1 MSLQYR
7 HEKIDDFT
15 CSGPRPP
22 VPGEESRRKMTET
35 GRPDRSRDS
44 PPSYVRW
51 AQKLSHLLEDVDGAE
66 LFKRYV
72 ELEGEVPANRLKF
85 YFACE
90 GLKQQTDPERITQL
104 IGAIYRRFLKKAK
117 PGTELYVN
125 ESMRNY
131 IKAGLKNDLILT
143 ADLFDNM
150 QTSVMNIIG
159 ETTYPHFLQSDI
171 YLQYVQAMQSLSSS
185 SSVIGIGSTSS
196 TGALAAGPGTSGASS
211 AFIPS
216 GVSEDAAAAT
226 AGPSATAEPSTSPV
240 TTSSEAAAATD
251 GETDGQAA
259 AVGSGGGGPS
269 ATGAGGPAT
278 SSSSIAAMMV
288 SSSLTSSSSTSELL
302 SHCSSYA
309 LPTLHED
316 SELVNADS
324 IEELYGA
331 VGPGLDSIPL
341 IPPPLSQRSQSPT
354 QQASSAT
361 SKVPMTLTKDALMAT
376 QKRRLEMRP
385 PGARGYSV
393 YTAYAPYNPVS
404 RRDSELASLSSGRTD
419 SDTMSLSSI
428 STDGRPHSQRKQ
440 HHHHHSSMER
450 RMMRENALTNEEVDT
465 FSIIPRTLRHT
476 QKPLPPMEFAKILM
490 TKLDAVAR
498 EQEKDEL
505 LCKKL
510 QEAELSDRSQNK
522 VLADAIR
529 QKLQVDD
536 DNDQDI
542 LDQHVSRVWSDLTPS
557 RSPGTMSPCPPNLHS
572 RSRRHDLVGFIQS
585 SAATHVT
592 MRHSKSMP
600 DGHTLMGPPLQ
611 AAPVTAP
618 SRKLNHK
625 WPSVNT
631 DSGISLFSTDTL
643 TKHSSSGGSSGSRG
657 ELSFG
662 GNSRP
667 LSRNMHSDMQTAT
680 LLQESSRRLEDETR
694 RSKRYQHPLPGSGIQ
709 SMPLPPLPAMS
720 MSFSGTSASGGLNF
734 GMPSMMP
741 PPPIPAKPHQAPN
754 EFTIVVYS
762 FCDEEVPYRIKI
774 PGTQPPTLRQF
785 KDYLPKKGNYR
796 FFFKTRCEDLDNPVI
811 QEEVN
816 SDSEPLPLFEGK
828 VMGTVKPAE

>member
-1 MSLQYR
+1 MNLQYST
-7 HEKIDDFT
+7 HKIDDFT

-22 VPGEESRRKMTET
+22 VPGEESRRKMTEAAHS
-35 GRPDRSRDS
+35 DRNRDS

-51 AQKLSHLLEDVDGAE
+51 AQKLSQLLEDGDGAE

-90 GLKQQTDPERITQL
+90 GLKQQKDPDRITQL
-104 IGAIYRRFLKKAK
+104 IGAIYRRFLKKAQ
-117 PGTELYVN
+117 PGSELYVN
-125 ESMRNY
+125 EPMRNY
-131 IKAGLKNDLILT
+131 IKAGLKKDLILT
-143 ADLFDNM
+143 ADIFDQM
-150 QTSVMNIIG
+150 QSHVMKIIG
-159 ETTYPHFLQSDI
+159 ETTYPHFLQSDL
-171 YLQYVQAMQSLSSS
+171 YLQYVQNMQSSSSS
-185 SSVIGIGSTSS
+185 SSVIGFGSASSTGGGGVCVVVSSSSTTSIAGPGSAMAGPSTSGIGTSIDTASTASASDNAADLAGASAGPSTSS
-196 TGALAAGPGTSGASS
+196 G
-211 AFIPS
+211 
-216 GVSEDAAAAT
+216 
-226 AGPSATAEPSTSPV
+226 
-240 TTSSEAAAATD
+240 
-251 GETDGQAA
+251 
-259 AVGSGGGGPS
+259 
-269 ATGAGGPAT
+269 GAGSVGPAA
-278 SSSSIAAMMV
+278 SC
-288 SSSLTSSSSTSELL
+288 SLTSSSSTSELL
-302 SHCSSYA
+302 SHCSYA

-331 VGPGLDSIPL
+331 VGPGLDSVAIAASLASQQPPGAVGPMG
-341 IPPPLSQRSQSPT
+341 PPPAG
-354 QQASSAT
+354 ASSKAQ
-361 SKVPMTLTKDALMAT
+361 MTLTKDTLMAT

-385 PGARGYSV
+385 PGTRGTSAYV

-404 RRDSELASLSSGRTD
+404 RRDSELASLSSGRAD
-419 SDTMSLSSI
+419 SDAMSLSSI
-428 STDGRPHSQRKQ
+428 SNDGRPHSQRKH
-440 HHHHHSSMER
+440 HHHHHSSIER
-450 RMMRENALTNEEVDT
+450 RLMRENALTNEEVDH
-465 FSIIPRTLRHT
+465 FSIIPRTHRHT
-476 QKPLPPMEFAKILM
+476 QKPLPPPEFAKILI

-498 EQEKDEL
+498 DQEKDEL

-510 QEAELSDRSQNK
+510 QEVELSDRSQNAG
-522 VLADAIR
+522 VLADALR
-529 QKLQVDD
+529 QKLQMDD

-557 RSPGTMSPCPPNLHS
+557 LSPGTMSPCPANLVS
-572 RSRRHDLVGFIQS
+572 RTRRHELSGFLQVGAQS
-585 SAATHVT
+585 AS

-600 DGHTLMGPPLQ
+600 EGYPPMGPPLVP
-611 AAPVTAP
+611 ASLVSASGT
-618 SRKLNHK
+618 RKLNHK

-643 TKHSSSGGSSGSRG
+643 TKHSSSGGSSSSRG
-657 ELSFG
+657 ELNMGSS
-662 GNSRP
+662 SRP
-667 LSRNMHSDMQTAT
+667 LSRNMHADMHTAT

-694 RSKRYQHPLPGSGIQ
+694 RSKRYQHPPPSGIQ
-709 SMPLPPLPAMS
+709 NMPLPPLPPSS
-720 MSFSGTSASGGLNF
+720 MSSSGIGFGGLGF
-734 GMPSMMP
+734 MPPTMP

-828 VMGTVKPAE
+828 VMGTVKPSE

>member
-1 MSLQYR
+1 MNQQYS
-7 HEKIDDFT
+7 HQKLDDFT

-22 VPGEESRRKMTET
+22 VPGEETRRKMTDVSHS
-35 GRPDRSRDS
+35 DRSKDGS

-51 AQKLSHLLEDVDGAE
+51 AQNLKNLLQDADGAE

-72 ELEGEVPANRLKF
+72 ELEGEEPSNRLKF

-90 GLKQQTDPERITQL
+90 GLKQQSDPEKIAQL
-104 IGAIYRRFLKKAK
+104 IGAIYRRFLKKAQ
-117 PGTELYVN
+117 PTSELYVN
-125 ESMRNY
+125 EDLRNY
-131 IKAGLKNDLILT
+131 IKSGLKNDLVLSRDIFDKMQSRV
-143 ADLFDNM
+143 AD
-150 QTSVMNIIG
+150 IIS
-159 ETTYPHFLQSDI
+159 ETTYPHFLQSDL
-171 YLQYVQAMQSLSSS
+171 YLQYVQNMQSCSSS
-185 SSVIGIGSTSS
+185 SSVIGSGSNSNLGAPTGSTS
-196 TGALAAGPGTSGASS
+196 GAGGGASGS
-211 AFIPS
+211 AHGAGAGGSNNGS
-216 GVSEDAAAAT
+216 GS
-226 AGPSATAEPSTSPV
+226 G
-240 TTSSEAAAATD
+240 
-251 GETDGQAA
+251 
-259 AVGSGGGGPS
+259 GSGGGSSSNSNGMMMGYGMPCS
-269 ATGAGGPAT
+269 LTT
-278 SSSSIAAMMV
+278 SSSTSDLFV
-288 SSSLTSSSSTSELL
+288 LTSSS
-302 SHCSSYA
+302 
-309 LPTLHED
+309 LPTVHED
-316 SELVNADS
+316 AELVNADS
-324 IEELYGA
+324 IEQLYGA
-331 VGPGLDSIPL
+331 TGPGLDSLMALSGPSNNPPL
-341 IPPPLSQRSQSPT
+341 LAPPPGAMAPP
-354 QQASSAT
+354 SAT
-361 SKVPMTLTKDALMAT
+361 SSSKVPMTLTKNALMAT

-385 PGARGYSV
+385 PGTRGYSV

-419 SDTMSLSSI
+419 SDTMSHSSI
-428 STDGRPHSQRKQ
+428 STDGRPHAQRKH

-450 RMMRENALTNEEVDT
+450 RIMRENALTNEEIDT
-465 FSIIPRTLRHT
+465 FSIIPRTHRHT
-476 QKPLPPMEFAKILM
+476 QKQPPPMEFAKILIN
-490 TKLDAVAR
+490 KLECIAR

-557 RSPGTMSPCPPNLHS
+557 RSPGTMSPCPPNAVGS
-572 RSRRHDLVGFIQS
+572 RSRRHELVGFGPVGVPS
-585 SAATHVT
+585 S

-600 DGHTLMGPPLQ
+600 EGHPMMGPPLQ
-611 AAPVTAP
+611 PMSAAPMSSG

-657 ELSFG
+657 ELSLG
-662 GNSRP
+662 GSSRP
-667 LSRNMHSDMQTAT
+667 LSRNMHDMHTAT

-694 RSKRYQHPLPGSGIQ
+694 RSKRYQYPLPTSAIQ
-709 SMPLPPLPAMS
+709 SMPLPPVPMSSS
-720 MSFSGTSASGGLNF
+720 MSSGGF
-734 GMPSMMP
+734 GSLPPAMP

-796 FFFKTRCEDLDNPVI
+796 FFFKTRCDDLDNPVI
-811 QEEVN
+811 QEEVSGDN
-816 SDSEPLPLFEGK
+816 EPLPLFEGK
-828 VMGTVKPAE
+828 VMGTVKPSE

>member
-90 GLKQQTDPERITQL
+90 GLKQQTDPEKITQL

-150 QTSVMNIIG
+150 QASVMNIIG

-185 SSVIGIGSTSS
+185 SSLIGIGSTSS
-196 TGALAAGPGTSGASS
+196 TGGPVTNAAS
-211 AFIPS
+211 APFIPGGS
-216 GVSEDAAAAT
+216 SEDAAAAT
-226 AGPSATAEPSTSPV
+226 TLATAGPSTTAEPSTSSV
-240 TTSSEAAAATD
+240 TTSSETTGATD
-251 GETDGQAA
+251 GETHDGQAA
-259 AVGSGGGGPS
+259 SGSSGCGPS
-269 ATGAGGPAT
+269 ATAA
-278 SSSSIAAMMV
+278 SSSSVAAMMV

-302 SHCSSYA
+302 SHCSYA

-354 QQASSAT
+354 QQASSNT

-385 PGARGYSV
+385 PG
-393 YTAYAPYNPVS
+393 
-404 RRDSELASLSSGRTD
+404 
-419 SDTMSLSSI
+419 
-428 STDGRPHSQRKQ
+428 DGRPHSQRKQ

-572 RSRRHDLVGFIQS
+572 RSRRHDMVGFIQS
-585 SAATHVT
+585 SGATHVT

-600 DGHTLMGPPLQ
+600 DGHTLMGPPMQ
-611 AAPVTAP
+611 APAVTAP

-662 GNSRP
+662 SNSRP
-667 LSRNMHSDMQTAT
+667 LSRNMHSDMTAT

>member
-196 TGALAAGPGTSGASS
+196 TGGPAPSAQASA
-211 AFIPS
+211 AFIS
-216 GVSEDAAAAT
+216 TEDAPAATAVVT

-240 TTSSEAAAATD
+240 TTSSDAAAATD
-251 GETDGQAA
+251 GETHDGQAA
-259 AVGSGGGGPS
+259 SGGSGGGPS
-269 ATGAGGPAT
+269 ATGAGGGPAA
-278 SSSSIAAMMV
+278 SSSSVAAMMV
-288 SSSLTSSSSTSELL
+288 TSSLTSSSSTSELL
-302 SHCSSYA
+302 SHCSYA

-354 QQASSAT
+354 QQASSTT

-385 PGARGYSV
+385 PG
-393 YTAYAPYNPVS
+393 
-404 RRDSELASLSSGRTD
+404 
-419 SDTMSLSSI
+419 
-428 STDGRPHSQRKQ
+428 DGRPHSQRKQ

-572 RSRRHDLVGFIQS
+572 RSRRHEMVGFIQS
-585 SAATHVT
+585 SGATHVT

-611 AAPVTAP
+611 APAVTAP

-662 GNSRP
+662 SNSRP

>member
-1 MSLQYR
+1 MNQQYSLQ
-7 HEKIDDFT
+7 KLDDFT

-22 VPGEESRRKMTET
+22 VPGEETRRKMTEVSHS
-35 GRPDRSRDS
+35 DRNKDGS

-51 AQKLSHLLEDVDGAE
+51 AQKLGNLLEDGDGAE

-72 ELEGEVPANRLKF
+72 ELEGEEPSNRLKF

-90 GLKQQTDPERITQL
+90 GLKQQTDPEKITQL
-104 IGAIYRRFLKKAK
+104 IGAIYRRFLKKAQ
-117 PGTELYVN
+117 PGSELYVN
-125 ESMRNY
+125 EALRNF
-131 IKAGLKNDLILT
+131 IKSGLKNELILT
-143 ADLFDNM
+143 SDIFDQM
-150 QTSVMNIIG
+150 QSDVANIIG
-159 ETTYPHFLQSDI
+159 ETTYPHFLQSDL
-171 YLQYVQAMQSLSSS
+171 YLQYVQNIQSSSSS
-185 SSVIGIGSTSS
+185 SSVIGSGSNSNL
-196 TGALAAGPGTSGASS
+196 GAPTASTSGA
-211 AFIPS
+211 
-216 GVSEDAAAAT
+216 G
-226 AGPSATAEPSTSPV
+226 G
-240 TTSSEAAAATD
+240 TTSAAGT
-251 GETDGQAA
+251 GGGSNSNT
-259 AVGSGGGGPS
+259 SGG
-269 ATGAGGPAT
+269 
-278 SSSSIAAMMV
+278 SSSSVGMMGYGM
-288 SSSLTSSSSTSELL
+288 SCSLTNSSSTSDLFTL
-302 SHCSSYA
+302 SSSA

-316 SELVNADS
+316 AELVNADS
-324 IEELYGA
+324 IEQLYGA
-331 VGPGLDSIPL
+331 TGPGVDSLMALSGSSSNPL
-341 IPPPLSQRSQSPT
+341 LPPPPAPPGAMPPPST
-354 QQASSAT
+354 SS
-361 SKVPMTLTKDALMAT
+361 SKVPMTLTKNALIAT
-376 QKRRLEMRP
+376 QKRRLERP
-385 PGARGYSV
+385 PGTRGYSV

-428 STDGRPHSQRKQ
+428 STDGRPHSQRKH
-440 HHHHHSSMER
+440 HHHHHSSMEKR
-450 RMMRENALTNEEVDT
+450 IMRENALTNEEVDT
-465 FSIIPRTLRHT
+465 FSIIPRTHRNT
-476 QKPLPPMEFAKILM
+476 QKQPPPMEFAKILIN
-490 TKLDAVAR
+490 KLECVAR

-557 RSPGTMSPCPPNLHS
+557 RSPGTMSPCPPNAVGS
-572 RSRRHDLVGFIQS
+572 RSRRHELAGFVPVGAPTS
-585 SAATHVT
+585 

-600 DGHTLMGPPLQ
+600 EGHPLMGQSMQPM
-611 AAPVTAP
+611 AAPMSSG

-657 ELSFG
+657 ELSLG
-662 GNSRP
+662 GSSRP
-667 LSRNMHSDMQTAT
+667 LSRNMHDMHTAT

-694 RSKRYQHPLPGSGIQ
+694 RSKRYQYPLPTSAIQ
-709 SMPLPPLPAMS
+709 SMPLPPVPMSLSSAGFGSLP
-720 MSFSGTSASGGLNF
+720 
-734 GMPSMMP
+734 PSMP
-741 PPPIPAKPHQAPN
+741 PPPIPAKPQQAPN

-811 QEEVN
+811 QEEVS
-816 SDSEPLPLFEGK
+816 SDNEPLPLFEGK
-828 VMGTVKPAE
+828 VMGTVKPSE